1 MTNEGHPEEA
11 RGGVVPRQKHPLPMK
26 QQLGAKG
33 LLGLSPGRVILA
45 IFSLSL
51 GLRFHFQP

>member
-1 MTNEGHPEEA
+1 M
-11 RGGVVPRQKHPLPMK
+11 PRQKHPLPMK